1 MKTKSGLYETIICML
16 VYLLIAF
23 LGSVL
28 LLAIVAMLLFK
39 LQISAGVVSVMMIA
53 VYIAMP
59 LLAGFLMGRK
69 MGEKKFLYGA
79 MMGAIYFL
87 ILCIFSMV
95 YQKTG
100 IAVSQNLFTTAA
112 LCIGGGTLGG
122 MLG

>member
-1 MKTKSGLYETIICML
+1 MKAKQGLYETIICML

-28 LLAIVAMLLFK
+28 LLALVALLLFK
-39 LQISAGVVSVMMIA
+39 FQISAQTVSVMMIA
-53 VYIAMP
+53 VYILMP
-59 LLAGFLMGRK
+59 FVAGLLMGRK
-69 MGEKKFLYGA
+69 MEERKFLYGA
-79 MMGAIYFL
+79 MMGAVYFL

-100 IAVSQNLFTTAA
+100 IDVSQNLFTTAA

>member
-28 LLAIVAMLLFK
+28 LLALVAMLLFK